1 MKQYII
7 PIVTAALLLGC
18 GGSDNSTVQSKQSSP
33 PVKAPD
39 ISLHEAALVGDLDAV
54 KQHIAAGTDLD
65 QKDPKPDGAKDTA
78 LGIAAA
84 FGQTDVAIALIEAG
98 ADVNAKNKDGTSPLH
113 SAAFLCYPK
122 IVQALLDKGAD
133 KNARN
138 NSGGT
143 ALESVEPPWAVAKE
157 IYDFIDAIIFKPLGA
172 PLDYERIQA
181 TRAEIVKILRT
192 PKASSE
198 APATSIDGDSK
209 ALKQNDIFPRDRL
222 LEVDIKVADKD
233 WDTLRYQSRNFFE
246 ALQPKRQF
254 EETTSPY
261 TYVEADVTID
271 GVNFP
276 RVGIRKKGFIGSQSS
291 SRPSLKVKLNH
302 VNKKSEIDGLTMLTF
317 NNNQQDNSQMSQFM
331 GYALFN
337 AVGSPASRCAL
348 AKITVNGNNLG
359 VYAHVESV
367 RKPFIKRNFGS
378 SKGTLYEGTVVD
390 FHENWEG
397 SFEKKFGKDGPGR
410 AHIVKVINT
419 LKGEEGDAFFGSDSA
434 GRAWVPTSGK
444 HDSEWFKSGF
454 DDSEWTGGKNG
465 AGYEREEGYESLISE
480 NFDFDEKMYGK
491 ATSLYLRFPFELGLL
506 DNIASAR
513 NLLLRMK
520 CDDGFVA
527 YLNGH
532 EVARHN
538 APLNAQWDSVAT
550 GSGNDQ
556 ASMEFASY
564 DLSNHRDK
572 LRKGRNLLAIHVLN
586 ISDRSTDLLAVAEL
600 QTNNTDLE
608 SEIWKLIDEEAF
620 YTFWTVEGLLSFW
633 DGYSGNRNNFFVY
646 LNPETDKFHF
656 LPWGADSMF
665 EKYSPLGVDRSS
677 PRSVRTVGLVA
688 HKLYQ
693 IPSVRK
699 KYAGK
704 MKALLAAHWD
714 EEKLLAETE
723 RIEAMVAPHL
733 SDEQRRKVDYEKI
746 RRFIRNRRADVEREI
761 SGTDM
766 PLWSAAPEPPPVIG
780 GDWGKGR
787 GKDDDKDRKE
797 DGKSTAKAT
806 SLWDAAKT
814 GNMSMLKQHL
824 AKGMDVNAKDEGG
837 GTAIGLAALAG
848 QTAMVKFLIA
858 EGADVSLA
866 GGDNNTPLHG
876 AAFLGQTEV
885 AELLVEAGAKVNA
898 QNSQGETPLDS
909 CAAEWSDEI
918 KGFVDFISA
927 IVQIKTDI
935 KKVKAGRPKVV
946 ALLKASG
953 GKTGEALA
961 SSGPGGLWAAA
972 KAGDLAKLKSI
983 LAKGADANDHDAMGI
998 TPLSWAAMAGQA
1010 NAAELLI
1017 KQGADV
1023 NGRNRDDNVP
1033 LHSAAFFGHPKI
1045 VELLIRHKANV
1056 NLRSDKGETPLD
1068 TVAAEWSEEIQGI
1081 LQFLAG
1087 LLKLEVDIERVQAA
1101 RPKIAAILRNNGGR
1115 KGEEFR

>member
-1 MKQYII
+1 MKHLF
-7 PIVTAALLLGC
+7 IVRIA
-18 GGSDNSTVQSKQSSP
+18 TV
-33 PVKAPD
+33 
-39 ISLHEAALVGDLDAV
+39 LLVGC
-54 KQHIAAGTDLD
+54 AGS
-65 QKDPKPDGAKDTA
+65 
-78 LGIAAA
+78 
-84 FGQTDVAIALIEAG
+84 EAP
-98 ADVNAKNKDGTSPLH
+98 AP
-113 SAAFLCYPK
+113 
-122 IVQALLDKGAD
+122 QA
-133 KNARN
+133 
-138 NSGGT
+138 
-143 ALESVEPPWAVAKE
+143 EP
-157 IYDFIDAIIFKPLGA
+157 
-172 PLDYERIQA
+172 QS
-181 TRAEIVKILRT
+181 T
-192 PKASSE
+192 PKASVE
-198 APATSIDGDSK
+198 ASASSIGGDFK
-209 ALKQNDIFPRDRL
+209 ALKQDDIFPRDRL
-222 LEVDIKVADKD
+222 LEVDINVADKD

-254 EETTSPY
+254 EKPPSPY

-302 VNKKSEIDGLTMLTF
+302 LDKKNEIDGLTMLTF

-348 AKITVNGNNLG
+348 AKVTVNGKNLG

-367 RKPFIKRNFGS
+367 RKPLIKRNFGT

-390 FHENWEG
+390 FHENWED
-397 SFEKKFGKDGPGR
+397 SFENKFGKDKRGR
-410 AHIVKVINT
+410 AHIVKVINS

-454 DDSEWTGGKNG
+454 DDSEWTAGTNG
-465 AGYEREEGYESLISE
+465 AGYEREEGYQSLISE

-491 ATSLYLRFPFELGLL
+491 ATSLYLRFPFELGSLE
-506 DNIASAR
+506 NIASAR

-527 YLNGH
+527 YLNGR

-538 APLNAQWDSVAT
+538 APLNAQWDSVAS

-564 DLSNHRDK
+564 DLSDHRDK

-693 IPSVRK
+693 IPGVRK
-699 KYAGK
+699 KYAAK
-704 MKALLAAHWD
+704 MKALLASQWD

-723 RIEAMVAPHL
+723 RVESMVKPHL
-733 SDEQRRKVDYEKI
+733 SWEQRRKADHEKI

-761 SGTDM
+761 SGEDM
-766 PLWSAAPEPPPVIG
+766 PLWSAAPEPPPILG
-780 GDWGKGR
+780 GDWGRGGRKR
-787 GKDDDKDRKE
+787 GKEEDEKE
-797 DGKSTAKAT
+797 KPKRERGKGSAK
-806 SLWDAAKT
+806 SVSFWDAAKT
-814 GNMSMLKQHL
+814 GDIRAIKQHL
-824 AKGMDVNAKDEGG
+824 EKGFDVNDKDEGG
-837 GTAIGLAALAG
+837 GSALGLAALAG
-848 QTAMVKFLIA
+848 QIGMVKFLIE
-858 EGADVSLA
+858 EGAEVSIA
-866 GGDNNTPLHG
+866 GGDNSTPLHG
-876 AAFLGQTEV
+876 AAFLGQVEV
-885 AELLVEAGAKVNA
+885 TELLIEEGAKVNA
-898 QNSQGETPLDS
+898 LNDRGETPLDS
-909 CAAEWSDEI
+909 CAPEWSDEV
-918 KGFVDFISA
+918 KGIVEFISA
-927 IVQIKTDI
+927 IVQIKADI
-935 KKVKAGRPKVV
+935 EKVKTGRPKVV

-983 LAKGADANDHDAMGI
+983 LDKGADANDHDPMGI

-1023 NGRNRDDNVP
+1023 NGRNRDGNVP
-1033 LHSAAFFGHPKI
+1033 LHGAAFFGQAEV
-1045 VELLIRHKANV
+1045 VELLIRHKGDE

-1068 TVAAEWSEEIQGI
+1068 AVAGEWNDENQGI
-1081 LQFLAG
+1081 LQFIAG
-1087 LLKLEVDIERVQAA
+1087 LLKVEVDVERVKGA
-1101 RPKIAAILRNNGGR
+1101 RPKIAEILRKNGALS
-1115 KGEEFR
+1115 GESFR